1 MANTPLRREEL
12 KKAIGKIKYRKAG
25 GSSGIL
31 PEMVKAKIVLF
42 IKLIQVTFSDSG
54 YP

>member
-1 MANTPLRREEL
+1 MANTPLREEL

-25 GSSGIL
+25 GSSGLL
-31 PEMVKAKIVLF
+31 PEMVKAKIALF
-42 IKLIQVTFSDSG
+42 IKLIQVTSSDFE